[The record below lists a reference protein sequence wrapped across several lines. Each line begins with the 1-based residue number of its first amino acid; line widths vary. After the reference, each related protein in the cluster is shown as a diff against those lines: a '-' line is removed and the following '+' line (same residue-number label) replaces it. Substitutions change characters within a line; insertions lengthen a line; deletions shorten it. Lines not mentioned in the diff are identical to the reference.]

1 MYEHLDRLEAY
12 IGRPIIRLKAAHD
25 FEYYFYEYTPK
36 RKNPA
41 LSQYRGMSW
50 PGPRGRWCT
59 GILKTRVIN
68 AYLKE
73 LREDYTLIEY
83 VGIAADETKRIK
95 DKNYPLVEWGMTEK
109 DCLSYCYRRG
119 FDWGGLYEIFSRVSC
134 WCCPLQSLEE
144 LRKLYRHF
152 PDLWQQLEEW
162 DESTWRTFL
171 KNYSVR
177 QLAAR
182 FDFEDR
188 WQAAGG
194 NIRSRAFYSALR
206 QELSRLGSEVTL
218 CRI

>member
-12 IGRPIIRLKAAHD
+12 IDRPIIRLKAAHN

-73 LREDYTLIEY
+73 LRENYTLIEY

-119 FDWGGLYEIFSRVSC
+119 FDWGSLYEIFSRVSC

-152 PDLWQQLEEW
+152 PDLWRQLEEW
-162 DESTWRTFL
+162 DNSTWRTFL

-182 FDFEDR
+182 FDFEDK

-194 NIRSRAFYSALR
+194 NIRSRAFYMALR
-206 QELSRLGSEVTL
+206 RELSRLGSEVTL
-218 CRI
+218 YRR